1 MQDPLPI
8 VLQFADRIKKERNGW
23 RDTKALI
30 LLVARTGDWN
40 GAAALCDAFGLD
52 DHRIEAIHREA
63 YGYDQPAWSDHRPGR
78 APSPVR
84 RPQ

>member
-8 VLQFADRIKKERNGW
+8 VLMLADRIKKSRTGW

-52 DHRIEAIHREA
+52 DLAAERMYREA
-63 YGYDQPAWSDHRPGR
+63 YGYSQPPWSDHRPGV
-78 APSPVR
+78 P
-84 RPQ
+84 PQPFGRKP